1 MDDAPPS
8 ERGWRRAAGLLLLGA
23 LLGVSSMA
31 SMIAVPFIALS
42 GILGARRLGALAV
55 TGLAIAVAVGGLP
68 RDAIWNLERGWA
80 VLLAGWFVAIT
91 LRWPALDFFS
101 RALAAVLGTFTMVV
115 VFFEAQPGSWAYAD
129 WLVTQRI
136 MNGADATV
144 SALTGM
150 ARLLG
155 DPEAQLS
162 GGFVAAAYQAAEQQ
176 GRAFPALL
184 GLSSLA
190 ALGVAWWGYVR
201 LALGNDKGVGP
212 LRDFRFNDHLVW
224 LFIGGLVVLGLGS
237 GEGAER
243 AGTNMVVFMG
253 GLYAL
258 RGAAVVVFLSG
269 GLSLVG
275 VILVLIGVVL
285 LPPLLLFGA
294 LAIGLGDTWLDLRSR
309 VEALVGNK
317 QGRGG

>member
-1 MDDAPPS
+1 M
-8 ERGWRRAAGLLLLGA
+8 
-23 LLGVSSMA
+23 

-42 GILGARRLGALAV
+42 VILGARRVAALVV
-55 TGLAIAVAVGGLP
+55 TGLAIAVAIGGLP
-68 RDAIWNLERGWA
+68 RDAIWHLERGWA
-80 VLLAGWFVAIT
+80 VLLAGWFVALT
-91 LRWPALDFFS
+91 LRWPAVGFFS
-101 RALAAVLGTFTMVV
+101 RALAAVLGTFAIMV
-115 VFFEAQPGSWAYAD
+115 VFFEAQPGSWAYVD

-136 MNGADATV
+136 MSGTDATV
-144 SALTGM
+144 SALAGM
-150 ARLLG
+150 ARLFG
-155 DPEAQLS
+155 DPEAQVS
-162 GGFVAAAYQAAEQQ
+162 GRLVTAAYQAAEQQ

-201 LALGNDKGVGP
+201 LALGSDTGIGP

-224 LFIGGLVVLGLGS
+224 LFIGGLVVVALGS

-269 GLSLVG
+269 GLSMM
-275 VILVLIGVVL
+275 GVVL
-285 LPPLLLFGA
+285 VLFGVVVLPPLLFFGA
-294 LAIGLGDTWLDLRSR
+294 LVIGLGDTWLDLRSR
-309 VEALVGNK
+309 METLVGNNE
-317 QGRGG
+317 GRGG

>member
-1 MDDAPPS
+1 MEDASPS
-8 ERGWRRAAGLLLLGA
+8 GRGWRRAAALLLVGPM
-23 LLGVSSMA
+23 LGVSSIA

-42 GILGARRLGALAV
+42 VILGARRLGALVV
-55 TGLAIAVAVGGLP
+55 TGLAIAIAIGGLQ
-68 RDAIWNLERGWA
+68 RDAIWYLERGWA

-91 LRWPALDFFS
+91 LRWPGVGFFS
-101 RALAAVLGTFTMVV
+101 RALAAVLGTFTVVV
-115 VFFEAQPGSWAYAD
+115 VFFEAQPGGWAYVD

-136 MNGADATV
+136 MSGADGTV
-144 SALTGM
+144 SALAGM

-155 DPEAQLS
+155 DPEAQLPGS
-162 GGFVAAAYQAAEQQ
+162 FAAAVYQAAEQQ

-184 GLSSLA
+184 GLSSVA

-201 LALGNDKGVGP
+201 LALGNDKGIGP

-237 GEGAER
+237 GEGVER

-258 RGAAVVVFLSG
+258 RGAAVVVFISG
-269 GLSLVG
+269 GLSLMG
-275 VILVLIGVVL
+275 IILLVFGVVL
-285 LPPLLLFGA
+285 LTPLLFFGT
-294 LAIGLGDTWLDLRSR
+294 LVIGLGDTWLDFRSR
-309 VEALVGNK
+309 VEALVGNND
-317 QGRGG
+317 GRGG

>member
-1 MDDAPPS
+1 MEDASPS
-8 ERGWRRAAGLLLLGA
+8 GRGWRRVAGLLLVGPM
-23 LLGVSSMA
+23 LGVSSMS

-42 GILGARRLGALAV
+42 VILGARRLGALVV
-55 TGLAIAVAVGGLP
+55 TGLAIALAIGGLP

-91 LRWPALDFFS
+91 LKWPGLDFFS
-101 RALAAVLGTFTMVV
+101 RALAAVLGAFTMVV
-115 VFFEAQPGSWAYAD
+115 VFFGVQPGNWAFVD
-129 WLVTQRI
+129 WVVTERI
-136 MNGADATV
+136 MSGADASV

-150 ARLLG
+150 ARLMG
-155 DPEAQLS
+155 DSEAQLS
-162 GGFVAAAYQAAEQQ
+162 GSFVAAAYQVAEHK

-224 LFIGGLVVLGLGS
+224 LFVGGLVVLGLGS

-269 GLSLVG
+269 GLSLMG
-275 VILVLIGVVL
+275 FILLLFGVVL
-285 LPPLLLFGA
+285 LPPLLIFGA
-294 LAIGLGDTWLDLRSR
+294 LVIGLGDTWLDLRSR
-309 VEALVGNK
+309 ADSLVGNNE
-317 QGRGG
+317 GRGG

>member
-1 MDDAPPS
+1 MEDAPRPG
-8 ERGWRRAAGLLLLGA
+8 RGWRRVAGLLLVGSMLGIT
-23 LLGVSSMA
+23 GMA

-42 GILGARRLGALAV
+42 VILGARRLGALVV
-55 TGLAIAVAVGGLP
+55 TGLAMVVALAGWSG
-68 RDAIWNLERGWA
+68 DAIWHLERGWA
-80 VLLAGWFVAIT
+80 VLLAGWFVALT
-91 LRWPALDFFS
+91 LRWPAVGFFS
-101 RALAAVLGTFTMVV
+101 RSLAAVLGTFAIVV
-115 VFFEAQPGSWAYAD
+115 VFFEAQPGNWAYVD

-136 MNGADATV
+136 MSGADATV
-144 SALTGM
+144 SAMAGM
-150 ARLLG
+150 ARLFG

-162 GGFVAAAYQAAEQQ
+162 GRLVTGAYQAAEQQ

-201 LALGNDKGVGP
+201 LALGNDKGIGP

-243 AGTNMVVFMG
+243 AGTNVVVFMG

-258 RGAAVVVFLSG
+258 RGVAVVVFLSG
-269 GLSLVG
+269 GLSLMG
-275 VILVLIGVVL
+275 FILVLFGAFL
-285 LPPLLLFGA
+285 LPPLLFLGA
-294 LAIGLGDTWLDLRSR
+294 MVIGLGDTWLDLRSR
-309 VEALVGNK
+309 AEALVGNNK
-317 QGRGG
+317 GRGG

>member
-1 MDDAPPS
+1 MEDAPR
-8 ERGWRRAAGLLLLGA
+8 EGRGWRRVAGLLLVGPM
-23 LLGVSSMA
+23 LGVSSVA

-42 GILGARRLGALAV
+42 VILGARRFGALVV

-68 RDAIWNLERGWA
+68 RDAIWYLERGWA
-80 VLLAGWFVAIT
+80 VLLAGWFVALT
-91 LRWPALDFFS
+91 LRWPTVGFFS
-101 RALAAVLGTFTMVV
+101 RAVAAVLGTFTIVM
-115 VFFEAQPGSWAYAD
+115 VFFEVQPGNWAHVD

-136 MNGADATV
+136 MSGTDAAV
-144 SALTGM
+144 SALAGV
-150 ARLLG
+150 ARLIG
-155 DPEAQLS
+155 DPEGQLAGRLVTS
-162 GGFVAAAYQAAEQQ
+162 AYQMAEQQ
-176 GRAFPALL
+176 GRSFPALL

-201 LALGNDKGVGP
+201 LVLGNDRGVGP

-224 LFIGGLVVLGLGS
+224 LFVGGLVVLGLGS

-258 RGAAVVVFLSG
+258 RGVAVVVFLSG

-275 VILVLIGVVL
+275 FMLLLVGVVL
-285 LPPLLLFGA
+285 LPLLLFLGA
-294 LAIGLGDTWLDLRSR
+294 LVIGLGDTWLDLRSR
-309 VEALVGNK
+309 MDSLVGNNE
-317 QGRGG
+317 GRGG